1 MRRIG
6 RFFGS
11 SSSSSSSRPA
21 ENDQRRDRDAGSA
34 RRGSDANPR
43 LAGLSS
49 RPASPPR
56 ALSNQE
62 HSVNRDIQN
71 QILPNLINIRDQC
84 ANNSALERT
93 YRRAAQGVQYAQ
105 DRLAG
110 NTRTRSRDELANMLA
125 KCKSELEAFNSTQ
138 YRAVQASKSESYR
151 PGEST
156 LPGSHA
162 QIPSDVIITA
172 MNMLYDFETTINPVQ
187 MNDWQRTQV
196 GKLLKDI
203 ADDKPVSHAA
213 VYNAYR
219 VRDNPRAL
227 IETLV
232 AHVSL

>member
-1 MRRIG
+1 
-6 RFFGS
+6 
-11 SSSSSSSRPA
+11 
-21 ENDQRRDRDAGSA
+21 
-34 RRGSDANPR
+34 
-43 LAGLSS
+43 
-49 RPASPPR
+49 
-56 ALSNQE
+56 
-62 HSVNRDIQN
+62 
-71 QILPNLINIRDQC
+71 
-84 ANNSALERT
+84 
-93 YRRAAQGVQYAQ
+93 
-105 DRLAG
+105 
-110 NTRTRSRDELANMLA
+110 MLA